1 LVVQIIGYRPTAWR
15 SADWPPMQ
23 DYLHYT
29 YSTTKEHTSE
39 NTKPKANSAAAPG
52 WAANDFFTY

>member
-1 LVVQIIGYRPTAWR
+1 L
-15 SADWPPMQ
+15 Q

-29 YSTTKEHTSE
+29 YFTAKEHTNE

-52 WAANDFFTY
+52 KAATTFLRIDSHIDHQVMPNETS